1 MNIDELQEV
10 GVDVFDISENELF
23 PFSKTWKKT
32 FEAIE
37 KSLKEL
43 NNEPEKERILQK
55 VSNIV
60 NVLVRFGTTYE
71 DIVLEI
77 AELYVFSREANIDPK
92 FFEKAYGKGV
102 VESVICLN
110 NALDTDEKRK
120 AVFEN
125 EKHRYLGKIKIA
137 DYLVE
142 IADNP
147 KISKEYKLE
156 IDEVI
161 KHYKE
166 RSHKALM
173 RMLIAERKR
182 IK

>member
-1 MNIDELQEV
+1 MNIDELQDA
-10 GVDVFDISENELF
+10 GVEFFDVSENELF
-23 PFSKTWKKT
+23 PFSTTWKKT

-43 NNEPEKERILQK
+43 NNEQEKERILQK

-60 NVLVRFGTTYE
+60 NVLVRYGTTYE

-77 AELYVFSREANIDPK
+77 AELYIFAREAKIAPD
-92 FFEKAYGKGV
+92 FFEKSYGKGI

-110 NALDTDEKRK
+110 NALDTEEKRK

-142 IADNP
+142 LVEN
-147 KISKEYKLE
+147 KSISKEYKKE

-161 KHYKE
+161 KHYE
-166 RSHKALM
+166 NRSHKALM

>member
-1 MNIDELQEV
+1 MNLDELQNA
-10 GVDVFDISENELF
+10 GVKIFDVSENELF

-37 KSLKEL
+37 QSLKVI
-43 NNEPEKERILQK
+43 NNEQEKERILQK

-60 NVLVRFGTTYE
+60 NILVRYGTTYE
-71 DIVLEI
+71 DLILET
-77 AELYVFSREANIDPK
+77 AQLYVFSREAGLDPK
-92 FFEKAYGKGV
+92 TFEKAYGKSI

-110 NALDTDEKRK
+110 NSLDSEEKRK

-142 IADNP
+142 LAERP
-147 KISKEYKLE
+147 SISAEYKLE

-161 KHYKE
+161 KNYE
-166 RSHKALM
+166 NRSHKGLM
-173 RMLIAERKR
+173 KMLITERKR

>member
-1 MNIDELQEV
+1 MNLDELQNA
-10 GVDVFDISENELF
+10 GVEIFDVSENELF

-37 KSLKEL
+37 KSLQEI
-43 NNEPEKERILQK
+43 NNEAEKERIMQK

-60 NVLVRFGTTYE
+60 NVLVRYGTTYE

-77 AELYVFSREANIDPK
+77 AELYVFARETRIDPK
-92 FFEKAYGKGV
+92 FFEKPYGKGV
-102 VESVICLN
+102 VEAVICLN
-110 NALDTDEKRK
+110 NALDTEEKRK

-125 EKHRYLGKIKIA
+125 QQHRYLGKIKIA

-142 IADNP
+142 LAERP
-147 KISKEYKLE
+147 SISAEYKLE

-161 KHYKE
+161 KNYE
-166 RSHKALM
+166 NRSHKGLM
-173 RMLIAERKR
+173 KMLITERKR